1 MTSAEPVADGQ
12 GRLPDEVGLSLK
24 EIAESNGLR
33 QVGGRPRL
41 GTYLAGL
48 WGRRHFAW
56 MLAKSQ
62 AYSQNQGSYLG
73 QAWNILNPLINA
85 AVYLTIFGYVLKTD
99 RGIENYIA
107 YLLIGI
113 FFFQFI
119 TRAITL
125 GSKAVVGNTGL
136 VNSLQFPRALL
147 PISTVLTEL
156 LTFLPA
162 TVVLLVLVPL
172 SGEPF
177 TWWWLAL
184 PGAIALMHVW
194 GTGMAFLLARLVV
207 EVRDVANLI
216 PFIMRA
222 LMYFSGVFFSITTY
236 AGSGLLGTALAYQPV
251 AVYLQLARTCLMVEA
266 EPSATLWLAALGW
279 AVGTLVV
286 GFLFFWRAEAK
297 YGRG

>member
-1 MTSAEPVADGQ
+1 MSAEPVADQQ
-12 GRLPDEVGLSLK
+12 GRLPEEVGHSLK
-24 EIAESNGLR
+24 EIAERHGLR

-41 GTYLAGL
+41 GAYLKGL
-48 WGRRHFAW
+48 LERRHFALV
-56 MLAKSQ
+56 LARSQ

-99 RGIENYIA
+99 RGVENYIA
-107 YLLIGI
+107 YLLVGV
-113 FFFQFI
+113 FFFQFV

-156 LTFLPA
+156 IAFLPA
-162 TVVLLVLVPL
+162 IVVLLVLMPI
-172 SGEPF
+172 SGEPLR
-177 TWWWLAL
+177 WWWLAL
-184 PGAIALMHVW
+184 PGAVALMHLW

-216 PFIMRA
+216 PFAMRA
-222 LMYFSGVFFSITTY
+222 LMYFSGVFFSITSY
-236 AGSGLLGTALAYQPV
+236 AGSGLLGTVLEYQPV

-266 EPSATLWLAALGW
+266 EPSASLWIAAAAW
-279 AVGTLVV
+279 AFGTLLV